1 MARAIGSCAS
11 RRNSPPPFTE
21 RLLIP
26 RTPPASLAAVVEGP
40 VPARSEAFAAQSAY
54 RQRVRAVSLAIVF
67 GLAAVLAIS
76 AVLPTTHPI
85 DRAGLLFTS
94 GLVLIAGVIWFA
106 MVGREVFGTM
116 RMLIACSIA
125 QGVMVIMLGLT
136 GGADSVYF
144 PYSLLPVLV
153 MILSGSR
160 RHTLLL
166 GALSSLA
173 LIGVAVSEPGRGEAI
188 RDLTVTR
195 LFQLGTITFFAV
207 AAARATGETRRALA
221 ARTELLATERE
232 EAFQMAVTDELTGLY
247 NRHYMR
253 DELRR
258 MTAHATRRDSSF
270 AIISLDV
277 DGLKTVN
284 DSRGHPAGDAL
295 LRGIADSLRATLRTE
310 DVPVRTGGDEFV
322 VLLPE
327 ADRGEA
333 VKVAYRIRQR
343 VAGLGEHGAGVSTG
357 IAVWRR
363 GMDADDA
370 LREADQELYRAKAT
384 RAAETA

>member
-1 MARAIGSCAS
+1 MARATASFAS
-11 RRNSPPPFTE
+11 RRNSRRTFTE

-26 RTPPASLAAVVEGP
+26 PTFPASLSLAVEAL
-40 VPARSEAFAAQSAY
+40 VPARAEALAAQAAY

-94 GLVLIAGVIWFA
+94 GLVLIVGVIWFA
-106 MVGREVFGTM
+106 IVGREAFGSM

-125 QGVMVIMLGLT
+125 QGVMIIMLGLT

-144 PYSLLPVLV
+144 PYYLLPVLV

-166 GALSSLA
+166 GTLSAAALVGL
-173 LIGVAVSEPGRGEAI
+173 AVSDPGRGDAI

-195 LFQLGTITFFAV
+195 LFQLGTITFFAL

-258 MTAHATRRDSSF
+258 MTAQATRRDGSF
-270 AIISLDV
+270 AVISLDV
-277 DGLKTVN
+277 DGLKAVN
-284 DSRGHPAGDAL
+284 DTRGHQAGDDL
-295 LRGIADSLRATLRTE
+295 LQGIADGLRAVLRME
-310 DVPVRTGGDEFV
+310 DVPVRMGGDEFV

-343 VAGLGEHGAGVSTG
+343 VAGLGEHGSVSVG
-357 IAVWRR
+357 IGVWRR
-363 GMDADDA
+363 GMEPGDA

-384 RAAETA
+384 RAAEPA